1 MRFVDRTLFEKL
13 FYHVKNYD
21 FMNISVFLKWIL
33 FKKPLTFKRN
43 VSRLK
48 QKIKQS
54 GHCRI

>member
-13 FYHVKNYD
+13 FYHVNNYD

-33 FKKPLTFKRN
+33 FKRN